1 MDRGLKAARSD
12 FRPAIRAGGR
22 GQLGREGLADM
33 LCRVLIAPKAAAAA
47 TRAFRL
53 SEHERVNVNVV

>member
-22 GQLGREGLADM
+22 GQLGRKGLAD
-33 LCRVLIAPKAAAAA
+33 VGGI
-47 TRAFRL
+47 
-53 SEHERVNVNVV
+53 SEGESVNVNVLVCCDF